1 MSNII
6 DLKQLKIKF
15 VKEDGTIL
23 TLEEIEEILK
33 NALDIKEKWFY
44 RALKHIYENHY
55 TEAIKW
61 LQLVGDDFSKHII
74 YILVFKLKDNFMMD
88 SYKDHKVFEYKD
100 LKPVFEYRGNLLDI
114 RDIIFY

>member
-15 VKEDGTIL
+15 VKEDGNIL
-23 TLEEIEEILK
+23 TLEEIDKMLK
-33 NALDIKEKWFY
+33 NSLDIKEKWFY

-61 LQLVGDDFSKHII
+61 LQLIGDDFSKHII
-74 YILVFKLKDNFMMD
+74 YILAFKLKDNFVMD
-88 SYKDHKVFEYKD
+88 NYKNYKNFEYKD
-100 LKPVFEYRGNLLDI
+100 LKPIFEYKGKLFDI
-114 RDIIFY
+114 RTFVF